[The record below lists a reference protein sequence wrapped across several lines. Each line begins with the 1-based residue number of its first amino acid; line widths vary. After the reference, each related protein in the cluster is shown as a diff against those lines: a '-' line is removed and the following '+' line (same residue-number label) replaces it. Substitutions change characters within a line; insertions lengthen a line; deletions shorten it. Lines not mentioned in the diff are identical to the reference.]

1 MKQLIKFIIIIF
13 VVVIPLQAKG
23 HDKTT
28 AIVGH
33 VITEIFKGTNIDT
46 VGIME
51 QEIHSLG
58 HKYAID
64 MLGVLERYLP
74 SILKGIAADIRVNT
88 IDEKYKC
95 SLLKGTAYECK
106 K

>member
-1 MKQLIKFIIIIF
+1 MKQLIKLIIILF

-28 AIVGH
+28 AILGH
-33 VITEIFKGTNIDT
+33 IITEKIKGTNIDT

-58 HKYAID
+58 HK
-64 MLGVLERYLP
+64 L
-74 SILKGIAADIRVNT
+74 
-88 IDEKYKC
+88 
-95 SLLKGTAYECK
+95 
-106 K
+106 